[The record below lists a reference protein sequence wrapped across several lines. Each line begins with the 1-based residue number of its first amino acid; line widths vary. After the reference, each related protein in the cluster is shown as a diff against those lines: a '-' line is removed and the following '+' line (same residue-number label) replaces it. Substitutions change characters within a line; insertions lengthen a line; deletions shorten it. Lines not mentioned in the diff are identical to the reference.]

1 MKKTLTLLL
10 LLISFV
16 SFSQVGIST
25 DSLFTPTMTLD
36 VDGGL
41 KVRGS
46 LKLDSLKP
54 NTGTTFLIIDST
66 GKVDT
71 TSVSIVGPT
80 GPQGPTGLTGATG
93 ATGLTG
99 ATGAT
104 GSTGATGTP
113 ATPNTS
119 DNGLTITSNNIRLGG
134 TLVQNTD
141 IQLSNFNLSYSGIGG
156 VGIGTSTLSSNTLLT
171 LLPTSGFRNGI
182 NLTYPGSGTISST
195 SYGLDISVTTNQNV
209 RGFRYTNTTTGNGPF
224 WGTGSEISPGGAI
237 VSGYTGYRNSSGLSY
252 GLYGINGTNASYA
265 TNANS
270 WALFSQGRAVI
281 SSESSPTSPL
291 GIDLEIRNTTTGSS
305 APATLSMRQT
315 NALSTSGNILS
326 NLNFGDN
333 YTTNPQARIQVTRGN
348 TSSSSSDLP
357 TDMIFSTTPDNTST
371 LTERMRLDNLG
382 NLKITANSASNT
394 TGQLQFTAGGVSGNV
409 TKTIVFRKTTSITTS
424 NTAVTN
430 IFDDGYMRFGIWYNN
445 TSGRWCLGISPYNN
459 QFYDYNFLGNARYY
473 NGTYYYTNDAI
484 NNYVWSLSD
493 DVTTTSGTYY
503 EIAGV
508 LNTASFNYATGGT
521 GMVYAEGTT
530 TTNPF
535 YEFSFFVS
543 YTSTS
548 TQRLVTVVVKAYY

>member
-1 MKKTLTLLL
+1 MKKILTLLL
-10 LLISFV
+10 MLVSFV

-25 DSLFTPTMTLD
+25 NGSFTPTTTLD
-36 VDGGL
+36 VDGATR
-41 KVRGS
+41 VRGT
-46 LKLDSLKP
+46 LKLDSLTP
-54 NTGTTFLIIDST
+54 ASGTTFLIIDST

-80 GPQGPTGLTGATG
+80 GPQGPTGA
-93 ATGLTG
+93 TG

-252 GLYGINGTNASYA
+252 GLYGINGTNSSYV

-270 WALFSQGRAVI
+270 WALFSQGRVVI

-291 GIDLEIRNTTTGSS
+291 GIDLEIRNTTTGAS

-333 YTTNPQARIQVTRGN
+333 YTTNPQARIQVTRGGDG
-348 TSSSSSDLP
+348 SSSSSDLP
-357 TDMIFSTTPDNTST
+357 TDMIFSTTPNSSSI

-409 TKTIVFRKTTSITTS
+409 TKTIVFRKTTSLTTS
-424 NTAVTN
+424 NTTATN
-430 IFDDGYMRFGIWYNN
+430 IFDDGYIRFGIWYT

-473 NGTYYYTNDAI
+473 NGTYIYTSDAL

-493 DVTTTSGTYY
+493 DVSTTSGTYY

-508 LNTASFNYATGGT
+508 LNTTSWNYATGGS

>member
-1 MKKTLTLLL
+1 M
-10 LLISFV
+10 LISFV

-25 DSLFTPTMTLD
+25 NGSFTPTTTLD
-36 VDGGL
+36 VDGATR
-41 KVRGS
+41 VRGT
-46 LKLDSLKP
+46 LKLDSLTP
-54 NTGTTFLIIDST
+54 ASGTTFLIIDST

-80 GPQGPTGLTGATG
+80 GPQGPTGLTGVTG
-93 ATGLTG
+93 P
-99 ATGAT
+99 TGAT

-134 TLVQNTD
+134 TLVQNTN

-291 GIDLEIRNTTTGSS
+291 GIDLEIRNTTTGAS

-333 YTTNPQARIQVTRGN
+333 YTTSPQAQIQVTRGAAGG
-348 TSSSSSDLP
+348 SSSDLP
-357 TDMIFSTTPDNTST
+357 TDMIFSTTPNGSST
-371 LTERMRLDNLG
+371 LTERMR
-382 NLKITANSASNT
+382 ISN
-394 TGQLQFTAGGVSGNV
+394 SGNV
-409 TKTIVFRKTTSITTS
+409 GIGTSTPSEKLQVVGNAQIDGALKGSVRFYNSSSTTTTFTTDGTYLTLSGITAGTYF
-424 NTAVTN
+424 VTFSYSGTDN
-430 IFDDGYMRFGIWYNN
+430 NMSDYMNVEYAYNN
-445 TSGRWCLGISPYNN
+445 GTSDFFISSNP
-459 QFYDYNFLGNARYY
+459 YY
-473 NGTYYYTNDAI
+473 NHIYTHNVGSFGSYSQI
-484 NNYVWSLSD
+484 FV
-493 DVTTTSGTYY
+493 VPSGTYSFKIKVY
-503 EIAGV
+503 GSSVYNTTLYNGSITAIRV
-508 LNTASFNYATGGT
+508 L
-521 GMVYAEGTT
+521 
-530 TTNPF
+530 
-535 YEFSFFVS
+535 
-543 YTSTS
+543 
-548 TQRLVTVVVKAYY
+548 